1 MEKEP
6 ENNTTLLGLI
16 GRNISY
22 SFSAGYFASKFKKLN
37 LTNHEHRNF
46 DLASID
52 ELQQVLKNNSHLR
65 GFNVTIPYKE
75 EIIPL
80 LDEIHPEALKIGAVN
95 TVKIENTKLIGYN
108 TDCYGFETSLKPGL
122 QPWHKKA
129 LILGTGG
136 ASKAIAHVLDKN
148 DIKYSFVSRNSKKAT
163 FTYQELNKNIISAH
177 QLIINCTPL
186 GTYPDIEKKPDIP
199 YTALTNRHLLY
210 DLIYNPSETA
220 FLTKGK
226 NAGATIINGLKMLE
240 LQAEKAWE
248 IWNN

>member
-22 SFSAGYFASKFKKLN
+22 SFSAGYFANKFKKLN
-37 LTNHEHRNF
+37 LANYEYRNF

-52 ELQQVLKNNSHLR
+52 ELQQILKNNSNLK

-95 TVKIENTKLIGYN
+95 TVKIQNGKLIGYN
-108 TDCYGFETSLKPGL
+108 TDCYGFETSLLPKL
-122 QPWHKKA
+122 ESWHKKA

-136 ASKAIAHVLDKN
+136 ASKAIAYVLDKN
-148 DIKYSFVSRNSKKAT
+148 EIKYSFVSRNSEKAT
-163 FTYQELNKNIISAH
+163 FTYKELNKNIVSEY

-186 GTYPDIEKKPDIP
+186 GTHPDITKKPDIP
-199 YTALTNRHLLY
+199 YISLTNRHLLY
-210 DLIYNPSETA
+210 DLIYNPSETT
-220 FLTKGK
+220 FLLHGK